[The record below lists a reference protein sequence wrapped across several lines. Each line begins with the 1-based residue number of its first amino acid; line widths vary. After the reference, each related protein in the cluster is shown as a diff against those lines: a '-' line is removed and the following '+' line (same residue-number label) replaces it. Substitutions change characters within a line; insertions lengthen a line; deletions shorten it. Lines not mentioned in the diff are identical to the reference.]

1 MEKIQFSCLQSRINP
16 YPNAIPMA
24 APWYPSNHDGFISFM
39 IKPTHPVRPPITR
52 QKRDSTFET
61 KLSAM
66 IMPFVVKRLVV
77 EEIGT
82 YQLFAANGC
91 PIKKKHRPN
100 LLHPFWLKRVITFLP
115 ASR

>member
-52 QKRDSTFET
+52 QKRESTLET

-66 IMPFVVKRLVV
+66 IMPFVVERLVV
-77 EEIGT
+77 EEMVLISSLQQMVDQSNKNTDQT
-82 YQLFAANGC
+82 YS
-91 PIKKKHRPN
+91 I
-100 LLHPFWLKRVITFLP
+100 PFG
-115 ASR
+115 

>member
-1 MEKIQFSCLQSRINP
+1 MEKIQTSCQLQSRINP

-52 QKRDSTFET
+52 QKRESTLET

-66 IMPFVVKRLVV
+66 IMPFVVERLVV
-77 EEIGT
+77 EEIW
-82 YQLFAANGC
+82 
-91 PIKKKHRPN
+91 
-100 LLHPFWLKRVITFLP
+100 LLISTL
-115 ASR
+115 